1 MAQGTTQRK
10 EDLKREL
17 KLTRELMDYRMEEL
31 SEELNYVAKFR
42 NSVKKHPF
50 LWSAGAF
57 LSAFSLVKLFGS
69 SSRSQILV
77 KNDAVS
83 PSTFTAEKKSKK
95 RRILATGLAFTLP
108 FVKNWAINALRDKF
122 YPSDSQH

>member
-17 KLTRELMDYRMEEL
+17 KLTRELMDFQMEEL

-42 NSVKKHPF
+42 NSVRQHPF

-57 LSAFSLVKLFGS
+57 LSAFSLVKIFGGKSRKREIIVEKASGS
-69 SSRSQILV
+69 S
-77 KNDAVS
+77 AM
-83 PSTFTAEKKSKK
+83 PTKKG
-95 RRILATGLAFTLP
+95 RILTTALAFSLP
-108 FVKNWAINALRDKF
+108 FIKQWAAQALRDRF
-122 YPSDSQH
+122 FPSDTHNIK